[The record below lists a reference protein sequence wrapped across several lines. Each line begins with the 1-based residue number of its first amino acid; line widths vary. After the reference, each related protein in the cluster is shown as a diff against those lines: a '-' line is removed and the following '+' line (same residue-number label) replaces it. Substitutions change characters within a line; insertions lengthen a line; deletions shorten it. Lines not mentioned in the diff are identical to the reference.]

1 MKLLKFIFG
10 LVAIFAIITHIGC
23 QSTAST
29 SAKLYIQQEEYD
41 KAIEQLQLEV
51 AANPE
56 NTEAFYFLGYCYS
69 RQNKFEEMNDAFDKS
84 LAISNAHE
92 NEIKFERTKHW
103 QNNFN
108 RGVRKFQNNE
118 FTEAIAD
125 FKTAMM
131 IDPTQAGTYKNL
143 AISYVRVEDNENAT
157 KSYKKALELDTSD
170 VQLSINYGYHLYNTE
185 DYQGTIDI
193 MNKALELEPGNK
205 DAIKYVA
212 LSYSMLGDSD
222 KAMDSYNAALKD
234 NPENPDLYFNRGLL
248 HYKAESYEDAIVDFK
263 KVTELNPEDGTA
275 KMHLGT
281 SYMYIGE
288 KFQKE
293 RQELENNNGSA
304 SKINDLKSNEK
315 ANYELSKQYLEE
327 ASTIDVNNSNLWY
340 NLGVVYVRLG
350 MPKQGEAAFKKAD
363 ELKQ

>member
-92 NEIKFERTKHW
+92 NEITFERTKHW
-103 QNNFN
+103 QNNLN

-170 VQLSINYGYHLYNTE
+170 VQLSINYGYHLYNTK

-248 HYKAESYEDAIVDFK
+248 HYKAESYEDAVVDFK

-340 NLGVVYVRLG
+340 KLGVVYVRLG